1 MRCEEIC
8 PDIVIETSI
17 EAKPETS
24 LQTLKVF
31 LYAEITLKA
40 TIQNN
45 FSKSQTLLR
54 KKSVVEFTN
63 SLLIPKLMIL

>member
-31 LYAEITLKA
+31 LYAEITL
-40 TIQNN
+40 
-45 FSKSQTLLR
+45 
-54 KKSVVEFTN
+54 
-63 SLLIPKLMIL
+63 